1 MVSKRQKMNV
11 QSAQN
16 QNARKRSRA
25 QAKGRSPT
33 LGAIQRVVYDATKPH
48 IIRAESRAVIAID
61 DSFSTQG
68 YYLAR
73 GIYVNGSLQGF
84 GGFDGHIGGL
94 MSPYRWFRVAE
105 MRFELTMTCS
115 NTETARVTLA
125 YNPGM
130 ALTASPGDALD
141 NEHAVMICS
150 GNPRATM
157 RLTRGD
163 ITPEQERWYN
173 AGTQLVN
180 SQTIGSDTVKV
191 LIPSRED
198 CMPGSFSLITES
210 GSASGG
216 IAVLVVTTTLELTS
230 YV

>member
-1 MVSKRQKMNV
+1 MNV
-11 QSAQN
+11 LSAQN
-16 QNARKRSRA
+16 QSARKRSRA
-25 QAKGRSPT
+25 QAKGRNPT

-61 DSFSTQG
+61 DSFSLQG

-73 GIYVNGSLQGF
+73 GIYVNGTLQGF

-94 MSPYRWFRVAE
+94 MNPYRWFRVAE

-130 ALTASPGDALD
+130 ALTATEGDALD
-141 NEHAVMICS
+141 NEHAVMVSS
-150 GNPRATM
+150 GNPRAVM

-173 AGTQLVN
+173 AGTQSVN
-180 SQTIGSDTVKV
+180 AQTIGGDSIKV
-191 LIPSRED
+191 LVPSRED
-198 CMPGSFSLITES
+198 CMPGSFSLITIP
-210 GSASGG
+210 GSVTGG